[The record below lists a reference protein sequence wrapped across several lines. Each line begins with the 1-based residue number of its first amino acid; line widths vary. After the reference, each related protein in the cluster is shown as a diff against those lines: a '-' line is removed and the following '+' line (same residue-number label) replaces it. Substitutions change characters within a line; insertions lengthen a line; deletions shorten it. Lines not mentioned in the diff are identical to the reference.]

1 MLIKVCGM
9 RQMANI
15 GELCKLKPDYIG
27 FVFYSK
33 SPRYVGEILTPE
45 STRLIPSEIKKT
57 GVFVNE
63 SLKIILSEA
72 KKYSLD
78 AIQLHG
84 VETPEF
90 CRQLKAEGFEI
101 LKAINPETSVNSE
114 GLTAYEA
121 VCDFFLF
128 DTPSANHGGTG
139 RKFNWELL
147 NKYAGNRPF
156 FLSGG
161 IGPDDAGEVLAINN
175 KYLAGIDINSR
186 FETAPALKNI
196 DAIKLFIDEFKHLK
210 H

>member
-15 GELCKLKPDYIG
+15 RDLCQLKPNYIG
-27 FVFYSK
+27 FIFYPK

-63 SLKIILSEA
+63 SLRNILSEA

-84 VETPEF
+84 LEGPDL
-90 CRQLKAEGFEI
+90 CGQLKSEGYEI
-101 LKAINPETSVNSE
+101 LKAINPESIDVPQRLS
-114 GLTAYEA
+114 AYET

-128 DTPSANHGGTG
+128 DTPSVSHGGTG
-139 RKFNWELL
+139 RKFNWDLL
-147 NKYAGNRPF
+147 NQYAGNLPF

-161 IGPDDAGEVLAINN
+161 IGPDDAGEVLKLEN

-186 FETAPALKNI
+186 FESAPALKNI
-196 DAIKLFIDEFKHLK
+196 DAIKLFIDGFNNLK
-210 H
+210 Q